1 MSNQTEYD
9 FTPKGLKIEGAYE
22 NDRNIQSSDLFK
34 AIIREACGAKDV
46 IIAHHL
52 TYVVE
57 EEWDDGF
64 KYQIIEEIPS
74 ADALIFDHDIA
85 RKIWGLDWRD
95 VLARLALT
103 PISERDA
110 ELAHLYYRR
119 KNKPA

>member
-34 AIIREACGAKDV
+34 AIIREACGAGDV

-57 EEWDDGF
+57 EERDGF

-85 RKIWGLDWRD
+85 RKIWGPNFQDALIQ
-95 VLARLALT
+95 LAMV
-103 PISERDA
+103 PISHRDD
-110 ELAHLYYRR
+110 LLSRLYYGR